1 MPFLSPLLVS
11 NSQSVKQSMALVL
24 PFSLGRLFAYTL
36 ISMLAFSSAGFIKAV
51 LNDNEVFEFFL
62 GSFTLFMGMFLLY
75 KIMRKKRSACASN
88 PLIAKKLTTSKFGLF
103 AMGVLISINPCTPL
117 LTLIALSANSTS
129 SLHAMEMGIF
139 FGLGAVLVPFLFYGF
154 FISTIMRGLLI
165 EFKTYTK
172 YIEVVAALFLVAVGI
187 LLINGQVTL

>member
-11 NSQSVKQSMALVL
+11 NSQTIKQSMALVL
-24 PFSLGRLFAYTL
+24 PFSLGRIVAYTF
-36 ISMLAFSSAGFIKAV
+36 ISMLAYSSAGFIKAV
-51 LNDNEVFEFFL
+51 LNDNEVFEFVL

-75 KIMRKKRSACASN
+75 KIIRKKRSECASN
-88 PLIAKKLTTSKFGLF
+88 PLIAKRLTTNRFGLF

-117 LTLIALSANSTS
+117 LTLVALSANATS

-139 FGLGAVLVPFLFYGF
+139 FGFGAVLVPFVFYGF

-172 YIEVVAALFLVAVGI
+172 YIEVAAALFLVAVGI